1 MPAVYGLPP
10 LPVHRLRRGSV
21 APPASGEL
29 RAKLGAGRP
38 TAEPGRDAD
47 RPYETGLP
55 AASTMV
61 KSDMDFWERR
71 FDDAMSQ
78 KLRFGRPRGGRT
90 RASSPS
96 TAGRQHAVVG
106 RARRALGAKLL

>member
-61 KSDMDFWERR
+61 KSDIDFWERR
-71 FDDAMSQ
+71 FAT
-78 KLRFGRPRGGRT
+78 T
-90 RASSPS
+90 R
-96 TAGRQHAVVG
+96 
-106 RARRALGAKLL
+106 

>member
-61 KSDMDFWERR
+61 KSDIDLWERR
-71 FDDAMSQ
+71 FAGHSMSQ
-78 KLRFGRPRGGRT
+78 KLRFGRRSGVSGGDASVLT
-90 RASSPS
+90 HSKRANPELC
-96 TAGRQHAVVG
+96 R
-106 RARRALGAKLL
+106 

>member
-61 KSDMDFWERR
+61 KSDIDFWERR
-71 FDDAMSQ
+71 FADDAMSQ
-78 KLRFGRPRGGRT
+78 KLRFGHVRRGGH
-90 RASSPS
+90 AS
-96 TAGRQHAVVG
+96 V
-106 RARRALGAKLL
+106 L